1 MADILIKNMEMPK
14 SCAECP
20 MQYVGE
26 ERTACFLMNCYNKIF
41 IEKRPSWCPLVELP
55 PHGRL
60 TDADALSNRLL
71 GEGIGN
77 LLIHRKQ
84 RLTVG
89 DVRTILENAPTIVEA
104 SNGSDN

>member
-1 MADILIKNMEMPK
+1 MADILIKGLALPK
-14 SCAECP
+14 KGEVMKLYLCSDGD
-20 MQYVGE
+20 VGFSE
-26 ERTACFLMNCYNKIF
+26 DGKPYKTTAI
-41 IEKRPSWCPLVELP
+41 ELP
-55 PHGRL
+55 EHGRL

-104 SNGSDN
+104 SI

>member
-1 MADILIKNMEMPK
+1 MADILIPNMRKPT
-14 SCAECP
+14 SCH
-20 MQYVGE
+20 
-26 ERTACFLMNCYNKIF
+26 I
-41 IEKRPSWCPLVELP
+41 CPLASPNVNEQYWLCHLTFKWTEKGNLSQKCPLIEIP

-60 TDADALSNRLL
+60 IDADALSNRLL

-89 DVRTILENAPTIVEA
+89 DVRTIIENAPTVLEA
-104 SNGSDN
+104 NNG